1 MGLTLKDSFNTVFD
15 SQRIFRIILDSMAR
29 PGKINCLPQIHL
41 LDGEYNFPF
50 LIARTLLDSEVG
62 FACLD
67 KEETLG
73 QRIRDAT
80 GARPVDVSSA
90 EFVFC
95 DGRKR
100 QEDLYRTNP
109 GTLLFPDKGA
119 TVVMT
124 VGRLGLQRPEEGVE
138 DLKEVELEGPGICG
152 KKKVWISGIHEYNL
166 KWLLLQNKEYPKG
179 VDAILLDL
187 DGRILCLPRS
197 TKITRRVEG
206 YGLCGG

>member
-1 MGLTLKDSFNTVFD
+1 MSLTLKDNFNTVFD

-50 LIARTLLDSEVG
+50 LIAKTLLDSEVG

-80 GARPVDVSSA
+80 GARLVDVSSA

-124 VGRLGLQRPEEGVE
+124 VGRLGLQRLEEDGE
-138 DLKEVELEGPGICG
+138 ELKEVELEGPGICG
-152 KKKVWISGIHEYNL
+152 KTWVCISGMHEYNL
-166 KWLLLQNKEYPKG
+166 GWLLLQNKEYPKG

-187 DGRILCLPRS
+187 DGKILCLPRS
-197 TKITRRVEG
+197 IKITRRV
-206 YGLCGG
+206 